1 MAHPQAKRLRSAGP
15 SGRGTWFMW
24 GFRGRLIGAQVAEVG
39 RSLNGAVK
47 TEQKRGPK
55 FRAPSSGYSLRQH
68 LG

>member
-1 MAHPQAKRLRSAGP
+1 
-15 SGRGTWFMW
+15 MW
-24 GFRGRLIGAQVAEVG
+24 RFRGRLIGVQVAEVG

-47 TEQKRGPK
+47 TEHKRGPK